1 MFSGSQE
8 GAVVCFKVYF
18 FFIEKRGG
26 EPRIVYRG
34 CKWAEV
40 AKAVAGGALQ

>member
-18 FFIEKRGG
+18 FIEKRGG
-26 EPRIVYRG
+26 ELRTVCRG
-34 CKWAEV
+34 GKWAEV
-40 AKAVAGGALQ
+40 AETVAGGALQ